1 MAGMGPSHGRH
12 YEHREA
18 MTPSQIIT
26 ADAERNGVDPRR
38 VLSYVAKI
46 VQSGQGTVTQAGNS
60 ILLITSIG
68 DGAVELHLYT
78 VDTPLALAK
87 NLRHFIDVIKQSKA
101 RRVYGKSDNQGI
113 LEMLRR
119 LGVNVEESDMG
130 QYNWMANV

>member
-1 MAGMGPSHGRH
+1 
-12 YEHREA
+12 

-130 QYNWMANV
+130 Q